1 MHLFGFSSKFM
12 LARNHK
18 PYVVHA
24 MWTMDDMA
32 KYVVKIPFIKKNQA
46 TSNDIHVIL
55 WVKILQF

>member
-1 MHLFGFSSKFM
+1 MHLFGFSSKLM
-12 LARNHK
+12 LAGSHK

-24 MWTMDDMA
+24 MWKMDDMA